1 MIDRESQIS
10 AYADGELDP
19 QAAGR
24 VERQLATDPRARELV
39 RIHQR
44 TTALLRAACAPS
56 FYRQETQQ
64 SEGALPHA
72 AGGRTAMAAASLVA
86 ALGAMFRT
94 FARKLLGD
102 SVDSPRVPRQ

>member
-10 AYADGELDP
+10 AYVDGELDP

-44 TTALLRAACAPS
+44 ATALLRAACAPS

-64 SEGALPHA
+64 SEAALPHA
-72 AGGRTAMAAASLVA
+72 ARGRTAMAAASLVA
-86 ALGAMFRT
+86 VLGTIFRT
-94 FARKLLGD
+94 FAKKLVGN
-102 SVDSPRVPRQ
+102 SVRTPRLPRP